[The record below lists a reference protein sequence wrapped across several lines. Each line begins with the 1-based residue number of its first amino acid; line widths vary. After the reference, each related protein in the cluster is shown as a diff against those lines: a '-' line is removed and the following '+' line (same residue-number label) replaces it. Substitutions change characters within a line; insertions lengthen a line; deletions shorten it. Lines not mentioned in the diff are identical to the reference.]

1 MIVPFE
7 SLDLYDEVSLP
18 AGKED
23 LMVRSVIELLQSKPP
38 EDVINDSKANQL

>member
-7 SLDLYDEVSLP
+7 SLDLYDTVALP

-23 LMVRSVIELLQSKPP
+23 LMIRGVIELMQGKPP
-38 EDVINDSKANQL
+38 EDVINDSKANQR